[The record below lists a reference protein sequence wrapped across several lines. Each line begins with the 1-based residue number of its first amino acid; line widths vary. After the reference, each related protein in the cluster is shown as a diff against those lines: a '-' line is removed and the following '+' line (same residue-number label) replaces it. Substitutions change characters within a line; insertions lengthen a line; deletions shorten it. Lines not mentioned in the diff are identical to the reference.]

1 MITLDLSTFF
11 AFATVY
17 FIVHHW
23 VHQSIVMVIP
33 STIYPHASSH
43 LPFDNKL
50 LFFAFKAPSWQLKQL
65 DSDIKESWATTG
77 MKNSACVL
85 VLDLSKNWS
94 PSLFLVFSFSYF
106 TLKVKGPQFETG
118 RRRSPASRGHE
129 LVYSH
134 CWSHAWINRSVG
146 HLAQKLC
153 QIRFVDP
160 SIVAARWEIRRQ
172 PKVPIRLNK
181 YGSSFNRYL
190 VHM

>member
-1 MITLDLSTFF
+1 MHHHICPLTTSFF
-11 AFATVY
+11 SLLLK
-17 FIVHHW
+17 HHPDSW
-23 VHQSIVMVIP
+23 SRWTQI
-33 STIYPHASSH
+33 
-43 LPFDNKL
+43 LK
-50 LFFAFKAPSWQLKQL
+50 KAGH
-65 DSDIKESWATTG
+65 ATTG
-77 MKNSACVL
+77 MKNLACVL

-106 TLKVKGPQFETG
+106 TLKVNGPQFETG

-129 LVYSH
+129 LVCSH

-172 PKVPIRLNK
+172 PKVPIKLNK
-181 YGSSFNRYL
+181 YGSSVNRYL
-190 VHM
+190 VRM